1 MGEILLNL
9 HHKVCGQRFK
19 TEGSMCVKSR
29 KGHREKGTSR
39 ELLKSDNASSKNK
52 TPQALL

>member
-1 MGEILLNL
+1 MGEILLSL

-39 ELLKSDNASSKNK
+39 ELHKSDNASSKNK